1 MHIQDDN
8 SRIERKIQN
17 GYSFELEKYFSEGW
31 KIFRKEPGPFV
42 LYGLVAGL
50 ILVCLNFLPDYLNS
64 VATYIIS
71 PALTAGLFLGAR
83 KLDQGGS
90 LEFNDFFKGFDHVV
104 QLFLVTIVTGILTV
118 IGTILLILPGIWFA
132 IAVSLAVPLII
143 FAGLDFWASIKTSVK
158 LVNQKWFHFFAL
170 MILLGIFN
178 LVGALFL
185 IVGLLITFPVTY
197 CVIYA
202 AYKDIVGFSNGS
214 NDEMDIT
221 DHLVDDT
228 V

>member
-31 KIFRKEPGPFV
+31 KIFRKEPVPFV
-42 LYGLVAGL
+42 LYGLLAGL
-50 ILVCLNFLPDYLNS
+50 ILACLSFLPEYLNNI
-64 VATYIIS
+64 ATYIIS
-71 PALTAGLFLGAR
+71 PALTAGLFVGAR
-83 KLDQGGS
+83 KLDQEGN

-104 QLFLVTIVTGILTV
+104 QLFLVSIITAVLIT

-132 IAVSLAVPLII
+132 IATSLSIPLIV

-158 LVNQKWFHFFAL
+158 LVNRKWFHFFVL
-170 MILLGIFN
+170 ILLLGIFN
-178 LVGALFL
+178 LLGALFL

-197 CVIYA
+197 CILYA
-202 AYKDIVGFSNGS
+202 VYRDIVGFSTG
-214 NDEMDIT
+214 DDAMDIE

-228 V
+228 I